1 MSDAPKF
8 KPEPL
13 VSFVVPVYDVPKD
26 VFKRCLMSLD
36 DQDYPNIEVI
46 CVFDG
51 PNDDLAKV
59 FLPFS
64 DKPNWKRI
72 TIEHAGACA
81 ARNAGFKE
89 STGEIIS
96 FFNSDYI
103 AKPGMVRTW
112 VDALQSN
119 PDCGFA
125 YGRYEYTSSVRTV
138 YPSKP
143 FDAWQLT
150 VANYIDCGFPLWR
163 KNVVEWDVNCKSLQD
178 WDFWLRVVFS
188 DPLDRGGHAYVKGF
202 YLGALDSSFMAE
214 PPRPKGL
221 SMDSHGNWVDR
232 VHYIKAKNGIP
243 EREICVASLGAAN
256 HGVQIA
262 QMIGADFR
270 DDTIFKPHAYKAL
283 YLIGW
288 YMKPSDQGNQHPSI
302 MMHFDEPGMRRI
314 VHFVGADIYWLRKF
328 PWEALKPLSGAL
340 QLKSSAI
347 LCETELAQ
355 KELADFGIKAQVVPI
370 PSYSEWD
377 MKPLPEKF
385 TCSVFL
391 TNKSDFDKYC
401 YEHTLSIIRAMP
413 DVEFTAYGDGGWD
426 VEYPNLK
433 HSKNLS
439 RDKWEEYVYANSC
452 YLRLVKHD
460 TLPLASAE
468 FIMAGRDVVTN
479 IPLPYQEYI
488 DTRGNNELNE
498 WDVFGSGLNSYRWPD
513 TKKKIIQR
521 IRAIRAKK
529 AGNHSLTDRIDATG
543 YWNALLDKDKYIET
557 IQALALG
564 KGALNADIDQQTASI
579 PSDGLAV
586 GISSGK

>member
-1 MSDAPKF
+1 MQF
-8 KPEPL
+8 KVEPL
-13 VSFVVPVYDVPKD
+13 FSVIIPVYDVPKD
-26 VFKRCLMSLD
+26 VLKRCLMSVE
-36 DQDYPNIEVI
+36 DQDYPNVEVV

-51 PNDDLAKV
+51 ENEELAKV
-59 FLPFS
+59 YAPYK

-72 TIEHAGACA
+72 VIDHAGACA

-89 STGEIIS
+89 SKGEIVS
-96 FFNSDYI
+96 FTNSDYI
-103 AKPGMVRTW
+103 LKSGCLRSW
-112 VDALQSN
+112 VQALENN

-125 YGRYEYTSSVRTV
+125 YGRYEYTSATRSI

-163 KNVVEWDVNCKSLQD
+163 KYVVEWDVNCKSLQD
-178 WDFWLRVVFS
+178 WDFWLRVVVS
-188 DPLDRGGHAYVKGF
+188 GVKGF
-202 YLGALDSSFMAE
+202 YLGPLDSSFLAE

-221 SMDSHGNWVDR
+221 SMDSSSNWTDR
-232 VHYIKAKNGIP
+232 VHYVKEKNGIL

-302 MMHFDEPGMRRI
+302 MMHYDMPGVKKI

-328 PWEALKPLSGAL
+328 PYEAMKPLAGALK
-340 QLKSSAI
+340 LKADHI

-355 KELADFGIKAQVVPI
+355 AELKEFGIDAQVVPI
-370 PSYSEWD
+370 PSYSTWEVR
-377 MKPLPEKF
+377 PLPETF
-385 TCSVFL
+385 TVSVFL
-391 TNKSDFDKYC
+391 TEKSDFDKYC

-413 DVEFTAYGDGGWD
+413 DVQFTAYGDGGFD

-433 HSKNLS
+433 HYRNLP
-439 RDKWEEYVYANSC
+439 RDQWEKYVYENSC
-452 YLRLVKHD
+452 YIRLVRHD

-468 FIMAGRDVVTN
+468 FVMAGRDVITN

-488 DTRGNNELNE
+488 DTKGTSELNE
-498 WDVFGSGLNSYRWPD
+498 WDNFGSGLNAYRWPD

-521 IRAIRAKK
+521 IRAIKNKK
-529 AGNHSLTDRIDATG
+529 AGNRGFEARSEASD
-543 YWNALLDKDKYIET
+543 YWTTLLDKQKYIDT
-557 IQALALG
+557 IRALALG
-564 KGALNADIDQQTASI
+564 KGDQDHGNIEQQNAAER
-579 PSDGLAV
+579 SDGLPV
-586 GISSGK
+586 GSAGR

>member
-1 MSDAPKF
+1 MTEGTKF

-13 VSFVVPVYDVPKD
+13 VSFIVPVYEVPKD
-26 VFKRCLMSLD
+26 VFKRCLMSLE
-36 DQDYPNIEVI
+36 DQDYPNLEVI

-51 PNDDLAKV
+51 QDDELAKV

-64 DKPNWKRI
+64 TKENWKRI
-72 TIEHAGACA
+72 TIDHAGACA

-103 AKPGMVRTW
+103 AKPGMVRNW
-112 VDALQSN
+112 VDALQNN
-119 PDCGFA
+119 PDYGFA
-125 YGRYEYTSSVRTV
+125 YGRYEYTSATRSV

-143 FDAWQLT
+143 FDAWQLS

-178 WDFWLRVVFS
+178 WDFWLRVVAQ
-188 DPLDRGGHAYVKGF
+188 GVKGF
-202 YLGALDSSFMAE
+202 YMGALDSSFMAE
-214 PPRPKGL
+214 PPRAKGL

-232 VHYIKAKNGIP
+232 VHYVKEKNGIP
-243 EREICVASLGAAN
+243 EREICVASLGAPN
-256 HGVQIA
+256 HGVEIA
-262 QMIGADFR
+262 KMIGADFR

-288 YMKPSDQGNQHPSI
+288 YMKPTDQGNQHPSI
-302 MMHFDEPGMRRI
+302 MMHFEMPGVKKI

-328 PWEALKPLSGAL
+328 PYEAMKPLAGAL
-340 QLKSSAI
+340 QLKADHI

-355 KELADFGIKAQVVPI
+355 AELKDFGIVAQVVPI
-370 PSYSEWD
+370 PSYSTWEV
-377 MKPLPEKF
+377 KPLPEKF

-488 DTRGNNELNE
+488 DTKGDSTLNE
-498 WDVFGSGLNSYRWPD
+498 WDTFGSGLNAYRWPS
-513 TKKKIIQR
+513 TKKLIIQR
-521 IRAIRAKK
+521 IRSIKK
-529 AGNHSLTDRIDATG
+529 KISGNRGLEQRIEAAS
-543 YWNALLDKDKYIET
+543 YWNKLLDKQKYIET
-557 IQALALG
+557 IQGLALG
-564 KGALNADIDQQTASI
+564 KGDLNADLKQQDASVT
-579 PSDGLAV
+579 SDGLAV
-586 GISSGK
+586 GITAGK